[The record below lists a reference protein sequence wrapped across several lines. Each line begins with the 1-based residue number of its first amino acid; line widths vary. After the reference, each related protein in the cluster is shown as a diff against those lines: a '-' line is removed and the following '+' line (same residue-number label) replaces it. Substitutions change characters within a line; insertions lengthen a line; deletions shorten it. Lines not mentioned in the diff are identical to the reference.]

1 MRDTTN
7 PELTAAWATVP
18 EVAEAQARH
27 EELAKLRKDQPARLG
42 ADAARAAV
50 ESEAWETFRDTGK
63 WPSDVGKRAAKAW
76 IDGLEHEAASRAL
89 YSAEQRAQYEAEG
102 LRDARSDDVLAH
114 LGRRLAETLTDA
126 AEHGEALNGVSDAE
140 GAIQAGG
147 AVLDAW
153 RALTALV
160 PVYGRLRAAQWDVLH
175 AVSGSDDSAKL
186 SKWRRE
192 GYGHLRG
199 VNPEDITFDALSAFQ
214 ADAYTV
220 PVLVWVA
227 NHGDAYMPEGF
238 GDVEDDVLTTTADEV
253 SDGPAVEYMTYE
265 SRR

>member
-1 MRDTTN
+1 MRDTAN

-18 EVAEAQARH
+18 EVAEAQTRY
-27 EELAKLRKDQPARLG
+27 EELAKLRKNQPARPG

-63 WPSDVGKRAAKAW
+63 WPSDVGKRAAKAYL
-76 IDGLEHEAASRAL
+76 DGLEHEAASRAL
-89 YSAEQRAQYEAEG
+89 YAAEQRAQYEAEG
-102 LRDARSDDVLAH
+102 LRDARSDVVLAH

-160 PVYGRLRAAQWDVLH
+160 PVYGRLRAAQWDVLRS
-175 AVSGSDDSAKL
+175 VSGEDDRATL
-186 SKWRRE
+186 AKWRRE
-192 GYGHLRG
+192 GYGQLRG
-199 VNPEDITFDALSAFQ
+199 VNPQDIPSDVLSAIQ
-214 ADAYTV
+214 ADAYSV

-227 NHGDAYMPEGF
+227 NHGDAYMPESF

-253 SDGPAVEYMTYE
+253 SDSPAVEYMTYE

>member
-7 PELTAAWATVP
+7 PELAEAWATVP
-18 EVAEAQARH
+18 EVAEAQARYGA
-27 EELAKLRKDQPARLG
+27 LAELRKNQPARPG

-50 ESEAWETFRDTGK
+50 ESEAWETFRDTGR
-63 WPSDVGKRAAKAW
+63 WPTDVGKRAAKAW
-76 IDGLEHEAASRAL
+76 LTGMEHEAVARAL
-89 YSAEQRAQYEAEG
+89 YAAEQRALHEAEG
-102 LRDARSDDVLAH
+102 LRDARSDVVLAH

-160 PVYGRLRAAQWDVLH
+160 SMYGRLRAAQWDVLH

-199 VNPEDITFDALSAFQ
+199 VSPEDIPSDVLSAFL
-214 ADAYTV
+214 ADAYSV

-227 NHGDAYMPEGF
+227 NHGDAYMPESF

-253 SDGPAVEYMTYE
+253 SDSPAVEYMTYE